1 MNSKSKLN
9 QKFSQMDSQ
18 YINEDWYNGS
28 IKSITLQNFMC
39 HENFHLSLNPRIN
52 FISGLNG
59 SGKSAIQTALVI
71 GFGANAITTSRG
83 VSLKSFIKYNQ
94 LNATISI
101 SIANSGEGNGDC
113 GPYKPEVYGKQIT
126 IVRQINET
134 SNSFTILNENNK
146 VVEKSRKELNNLTLH
161 FNILV
166 DNPICIMNQTMVK
179 TFHKNAK
186 PNEKY
191 DLFYTAISANLLN
204 EKIEETKSVATKHS
218 EKLENIKSFLVQC
231 LKEYAWFVTYQ
242 LETTYKNH
250 LNQIESLQGILS
262 ENTDKINILEQNIK
276 ANSETLMVK
285 KNELTNIENSRSH
298 YHMVSM
304 QTKKELLHKN
314 NELDSV
320 KQSVKKYDSAL
331 MLLNSNRKDLEKLIE
346 VERQK
351 GNTNTL
357 AQYKEMLARYEQNCS
372 EAEAAWKT
380 NMEHEQALRNT
391 VDELKESVRNLKNNE
406 VTPLQI
412 KIGELDRTIRSMS
425 QQEDRINVYGNWMP
439 KLVKAI
445 EIAFSQNKFI
455 KKPIGPIGAYI
466 KVNNDKWIFAIENF
480 LGRGTLRIFLVDN
493 FTDNKVLQSIMD
505 RIITGNIKQPTVITS
520 KFFDKVHNITATE
533 TQNNL
538 FRMLNFTSP
547 IVANCLIDSEHIET
561 IMLVDR
567 HGGSYA
573 YNEKIYGTQVY
584 PSPSY
589 RVYSLQN
596 ETAPTLLQSD
606 VSVAVNNL
614 KREKKELEVK
624 INNIN
629 REFENLERSKVEKQQ
644 QFDKAQ
650 SESRLLKAKYD
661 EYSKKINELKAKC
674 EEEQEDRLGTLTEE
688 INDVELKIIK
698 ANEIKNNSMKPI
710 PKFQKEIDV
719 LHERLREVTSFNE
732 KTDRSAFFE
741 EIETVQTQI
750 NKHKRDILQ
759 INNIL
764 TEQKQMLNNL
774 NQKVERE
781 KNDLEKLIKDAEL
794 FGKKIEVSR
803 NEEDIKRDIEEINH
817 KKELLQMEIDKRGE
831 NILVLTDEFK
841 KKKEK
846 YIKHS
851 VLHKEI
857 EDIYK
862 ANEKSID
869 LSAIALKHYIDQ
881 YRLKVIEDFDMIL
894 GLGKIKGKLEIDRH
908 KQSLEISM
916 FDNISTSCASGGER
930 TFATDAL
937 ILALWNN
944 IQLPFYSID
953 EYDVYMDDVTRL
965 ATNKL
970 LMMAVERRKNQ
981 FIFITPQDI
990 SHIQSADNIK
1000 VVKLKDPIKDL
1011 KRS

>member
-561 IMLVDR
+561 IILTLD
-567 HGGSYA
+567 
-573 YNEKIYGTQVY
+573 GTQVY

-688 INDVELKIIK
+688 IND
-698 ANEIKNNSMKPI
+698 
-710 PKFQKEIDV
+710 FQKEIDV

-732 KTDRSAFFE
+732 KTD
-741 EIETVQTQI
+741 
-750 NKHKRDILQ
+750 L
-759 INNIL
+759 
-764 TEQKQMLNNL
+764 
-774 NQKVERE
+774 ERE